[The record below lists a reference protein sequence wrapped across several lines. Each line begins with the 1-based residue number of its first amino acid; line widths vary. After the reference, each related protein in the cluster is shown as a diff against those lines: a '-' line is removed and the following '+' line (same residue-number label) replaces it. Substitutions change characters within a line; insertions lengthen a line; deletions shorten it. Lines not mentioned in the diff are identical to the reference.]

1 MKILDLYCGAGGAA
15 ERCKAQ
21 GALHSSGYAR
31 AAQALGIHPE
41 ITGVDIR
48 PMPHYPGELRLR
60 SHPQQHSEFILG
72 DALQY
77 LADYGKLYDFIHASP
92 PCQRYVTL
100 QSMNRKH
107 GKRVN
112 HHPDLIGPTRAG
124 LQSTGKP
131 YVIEN
136 VIGAPL
142 QTQAILC
149 GHELGLVHLAR
160 HRCFESNRVIFG
172 TPCSHRKAE
181 RIVGV
186 YGSRPDGRSVVA
198 KKEYR
203 VTRTARGL
211 AEAQAVM
218 GIDWMTWEEIKE
230 AVPPAY
236 TEFIGKQI
244 FQNLDVT

>member
-15 ERCKAQ
+15 V
-21 GALHSSGYAR
+21 GYAR

-48 PMPHYPGELRLR
+48 PMPHYPY
-60 SHPQQHSEFILG
+60 EFILG

-142 QTQAILC
+142 QTQAMGVVLTP
-149 GHELGLVHLAR
+149 HA
-160 HRCFESNRVIFG
+160 G
-172 TPCSHRKAE
+172 TSWAW
-181 RIVGV
+181 
-186 YGSRPDGRSVVA
+186 S
-198 KKEYR
+198 
-203 VTRTARGL
+203 
-211 AEAQAVM
+211 
-218 GIDWMTWEEIKE
+218 TWPGTG
-230 AVPPAY
+230 ALNP
-236 TEFIGKQI
+236 TW
-244 FQNLDVT
+244 